1 MKPLVDLCK
10 RPDGIRCGPFGTQ
23 LSRDEF
29 RKAGVPLWGIKHV
42 NANFQFAT
50 DEFIEEAT
58 AGRLAQYDLIPGD
71 LVMTRKGTIGNCAV
85 YPEAF
90 PLGIMHSDLLR
101 LRLDLGEADPSFLVH
116 QLHHSSDVH
125 RQLASIS
132 GGAVMPG
139 INVGRL
145 KKLIVRVPPLAEQK
159 RIAGILDAADALRAK
174 RREALAQLD
183 TLLQSIFLDMFGDP
197 VVNPMGWEVRELNR
211 TKSRVQIGP
220 FGSLLHKE
228 DYIVDGVP
236 LVNPMHIIAG
246 QIQVGNEQ
254 TVSEQKAATLSNY
267 RLQTGD
273 VVMAR
278 RGEMGRCAIVSDS
291 EAGMLC
297 GTGSLF
303 FRPHPDEL
311 SSLFLARTL
320 SSESM
325 KRVLERLS
333 QGVTMPN
340 LNRTM
345 VEGLKVGLPPL
356 DLQRRFAA
364 IVDSVEQQRGRQRT
378 YLAELDTLFASLQT
392 RTFRGD
398 L

>member
-1 MKPLVDLCK
+1 MKWNMISTGDIALRKGGSVDPKKHQDEVFELYSIPAFDAGAPEVIAGSAIGSSK
-10 RPDGIRCGPFGTQ
+10 KAVQPNDVMISRIVPHIRRACVVGPANGHRQIASGEWIIF
-23 LSRDEF
+23 RDERIWPKYLRWLLVGDVF
-29 RKAGVPLWGIKHV
+29 HSAFMRTVSGVG
-42 NANFQFAT
+42 
-50 DEFIEEAT
+50 
-58 AGRLAQYDLIPGD
+58 G
-71 LVMTRKGTIGNCAV
+71 
-85 YPEAF
+85 
-90 PLGIMHSDLLR
+90 SLLR
-101 LRLDLGEADPSFLVH
+101 ARPAEVFKIQIP
-116 QLHHSSDVH
+116 
-125 RQLASIS
+125 
-132 GGAVMPG
+132 
-139 INVGRL
+139 
-145 KKLIVRVPPLAEQK
+145 VPPLAEQK

-174 RREALAQLD
+174 RREALGQLD
-183 TLLQSIFLDMFGDP
+183 TLLQSTFLDMFGDP
-197 VVNPMGWEVRELNR
+197 VTNPMGWEVRELKA

-228 DYIVDGVP
+228 DYIVGGVP
-236 LVNPMHIIAG
+236 LVNPMHIVSG
-246 QIQVGNEQ
+246 QIHVGNEQ

-273 VVMAR
+273 VVMGR
-278 RGEMGRCAIVSDS
+278 RGEMGRCAIVSDT

-325 KRVLERLS
+325 KRLLEGLS

-345 VEGLKVGLPPL
+345 IEGLKVGLPPL
-356 DLQRRFAA
+356 DLQHRFAA
-364 IVDSVEQQRGRQRT
+364 IVESIEKQKASQRAHM
-378 YLAELDTLFASLQT
+378 AELDTLFASLQSHA
-392 RTFRGD
+392 FRGD